1 MAKIIDQERQE
12 TVEETTQEPV
22 QEELT
27 LDQAVVG
34 EEPQQPQPEQAE
46 ELPEKYKNKS
56 AQELVQMHQE
66 AEKLLGRQSSEVG
79 ELRKVVDDYIQ
90 TQLTKETA
98 PTQTVEEEVD
108 FFTDPEKAVQ
118 KAIENHPKIK
128 EAENINQEYRKTTA
142 LNQLKTR
149 HPDMEQILQDPK
161 FAEWIKASNI
171 RTQLFVSADKEYN
184 HEAAD
189 ELFTLYKERQEAVT
203 QTAVAEKQD
212 RKQAIKSA
220 STGSARGSSE
230 ASPKK
235 IYRRQDI
242 IRLMKNDPDRYA
254 SLSQEILKAY
264 EEKRVR

>member
-1 MAKIIDQERQE
+1 MAKILDQERQE

-27 LDQAVVG
+27 LDQAVVS

-108 FFTDPEKAVQ
+108 FFTAPEKAVQ

-171 RTQLFVSADKEYN
+171 RTQLFVAADKEYN

>member
-1 MAKIIDQERQE
+1 MAKILDQERQE

-27 LDQAVVG
+27 LDQAVVS
-34 EEPQQPQPEQAE
+34 EEPQQPQPEQTE

-108 FFTDPEKAVQ
+108 FFTAPEKAVQ

-171 RTQLFVSADKEYN
+171 RTQLFVAADKEYN

>member
-22 QEELT
+22 QEEFN
-27 LDQAVVG
+27 LDQAVAS
-34 EEPQQPQPEQAE
+34 EEPQQPQPEQIE
-46 ELPEKYKNKS
+46 DFPEKYQNKS

-98 PTQTVEEEVD
+98 PTQTVEEDVD

-149 HPDMEQILQDPK
+149 HPDMEQILQ
-161 FAEWIKASNI
+161 
-171 RTQLFVSADKEYN
+171 L
-184 HEAAD
+184 
-189 ELFTLYKERQEAVT
+189 
-203 QTAVAEKQD
+203 
-212 RKQAIKSA
+212 
-220 STGSARGSSE
+220 ST
-230 ASPKK
+230 
-235 IYRRQDI
+235 
-242 IRLMKNDPDRYA
+242 
-254 SLSQEILKAY
+254 IL
-264 EEKRVR
+264 

>member
-27 LDQAVVG
+27 LDQAVVS
-34 EEPQQPQPEQAE
+34 EEPQQPQPDEVE

-142 LNQLKTR
+142 LNQL
-149 HPDMEQILQDPK
+149 
-161 FAEWIKASNI
+161 NNVI
-171 RTQLFVSADKEYN
+171 RTWSKY
-184 HEAAD
+184 
-189 ELFTLYKERQEAVT
+189 
-203 QTAVAEKQD
+203 
-212 RKQAIKSA
+212 S
-220 STGSARGSSE
+220 
-230 ASPKK
+230 K
-235 IYRRQDI
+235 IQSLLNGLKLPI
-242 IRLMKNDPDRYA
+242 LGL
-254 SLSQEILKAY
+254 SCLSQRTKSITMKLLMSFLLCTKNVR
-264 EEKRVR
+264 KRLLRLLWQRSRTENRQLRVLVQALPEVLPKLLQRKFTDDKTLLDL

>member
-12 TVEETTQEPV
+12 ETVDTTQDSV
-22 QEELT
+22 QEEFSLGQEA
-27 LDQAVVG
+27 DN
-34 EEPQQPQPEQAE
+34 EQPVQDENV
-46 ELPEKYKNKS
+46 PEKYRNKS

-79 ELRKVVDDYIQ
+79 DLRKVVDDYIQ
-90 TQLTKETA
+90 TQLTPA
-98 PTQTVEEEVD
+98 PTQTVEEDVD

-118 KAIENHPKIK
+118 NAIENHPKIK
-128 EAENINQEYRKTTA
+128 EADNINQEYKKTTA

-149 HPDMEQILQDPK
+149 HPDMEKILQDPK
-161 FAEWIKASNI
+161 FADWIKGSNI

-189 ELFTLYKERQEAVT
+189 ELFTLYKERQQMVT
-203 QTAVAEKQD
+203 QTAVAEKKD
-212 RKQAIKSA
+212 RKQTVKNA

-230 ASPKK
+230 TSPKK

-242 IRLMKNDPDRYA
+242 IRLMKNDPERYA
-254 SLSQEILKAY
+254 SLSDEILKAY
-264 EEKRVR
+264 AEKRVR

>member
-22 QEELT
+22 QEEFD
-27 LDQAVVG
+27 LDQAVVS
-34 EEPQQPQPEQAE
+34 EEPQQPQPDEVE

-128 EAENINQEYRKTTA
+128 DNGFKS
-142 LNQLKTR
+142 
-149 HPDMEQILQDPK
+149 
-161 FAEWIKASNI
+161 IK
-171 RTQLFVSADKEYN
+171 D
-184 HEAAD
+184 
-189 ELFTLYKERQEAVT
+189 
-203 QTAVAEKQD
+203 
-212 RKQAIKSA
+212 
-220 STGSARGSSE
+220 SSSGHG
-230 ASPKK
+230 ANTPRSK
-235 IYRRQDI
+235 
-242 IRLMKNDPDRYA
+242 
-254 SLSQEILKAY
+254 
-264 EEKRVR
+264 VC